1 MSLPRRGEAL
11 ITHVDVEVRLEG
23 KNGPFVPSEAV
34 LQATRRGM
42 LSMLNH
48 SVSLMVQDQDMGDRL
63 PQIAVNY
70 QSPVPGTYTI
80 QLVAM
85 DPRSAVWRFLL
96 PVPEAKRQAA
106 HMWLRKGAEML
117 AATIQSVP
125 PLVVAKSIRVSSKG
139 DDDGFCTVVIDER
152 RTFRIPVLV
161 FTLFFSVP
169 EVAAASRQMLTSFLL
184 PDLKTIVV
192 VRDPTCPN
200 RRHEIVLDL
209 TEEFHQQVK
218 SSDFEVL
225 LAKAIFDDAP
235 LRELMTSTQRR
246 QVFGTG
252 ISGMG
257 PLD

>member
-1 MSLPRRGEAL
+1 MSQPRRGEAL
-11 ITHVDVEVRLEG
+11 IAHVDVEVRLEG
-23 KNGPFVPSEAV
+23 TDGPFVAPDAV
-34 LQATRRGM
+34 LKATHRGM

-48 SVSLMVQDQDMGDRL
+48 SVALMAQDQNMGDRL

-85 DPRSAVWRFLL
+85 DPRPALWRLLL

-106 HMWLRKGAEML
+106 HTWLRWAAEML
-117 AATIQSVP
+117 SVTIQSVP
-125 PLVVAKSIRVSSKG
+125 HIVVAKSIRVSSRA
-139 DDDGFCTVVIDER
+139 DDDGFCTMVIDER
-152 RTFRIPVLV
+152 RTFRVPVFV
-161 FTLFFSVP
+161 FKLFSSVP
-169 EVAAASRQMLTSFLL
+169 EVAAACRQMLTSMLL

-192 VRDPTCPN
+192 VRDPTCPT

-209 TEEFHQQVK
+209 TEDFHRQVR

-235 LRELMTSTQRR
+235 LRELMTSAQRR